1 MVGDIYDTPVDNFI
15 DHEIAVRAMMSVLP
29 NNQNLTLLGQVFDDS
44 FDLSGA
50 DSCNVGDA
58 LDGGP

>member
-1 MVGDIYDTPVDNFI
+1 MLGDIYDTPVDNFI
-15 DHEIAVRAMMSVLP
+15 DHEIAVRAVMTVLP
-29 NNQNLTLLGQVFDDS
+29 YDQNLTLFGQVFDDS

-58 LDGGP
+58 LN

>member
-15 DHEIAVRAMMSVLP
+15 DHEIAVCAVMSVLP
-29 NNQNLTLLGQVFDDS
+29 DDQNLTLFGQVFDDS

-58 LDGGP
+58 LN

>member
-1 MVGDIYDTPVDNFI
+1 VDNFI
-15 DHEIAVRAMMSVLP
+15 DHKITVRAMMSVLS
-29 NNQNLTLLGQVFDDS
+29 NDQNLTLLGQVFDDS

-58 LDGGP
+58 LNARP

>member
-15 DHEIAVRAMMSVLP
+15 DHKIAVRTMMTVLP
-29 NNQNLTLLGQVFDDS
+29 DDQNLTLLGKVFDDA
-44 FDLSGA
+44 FDLSCA

-58 LDGGP
+58 LNARP

>member
-15 DHEIAVRAMMSVLP
+15 DHEIAVRAMMSVLT
-29 NNQNLTLLGQVFDDS
+29 NDQNLTLFGQVFDDS

-58 LDGGP
+58 LNARP